1 MPQDAFKYLFDLALI
16 LISTKVFGLFTR
28 RIHLPQVV
36 GALLAGLIFGPA
48 GLGILQETEFL
59 THLSEIGVIVMM
71 FSAGMETD
79 VKDLKNSGKA
89 GFVVALIGVII
100 PLAGGTL
107 LGMFFTPEGASS
119 TSMIENVFIGTILTA
134 TSVSITVETL
144 TELGK
149 LNCKVGNTI
158 LAAALIDD
166 VLGLIVL
173 TIVTSLGGGDENIGF
188 VLLKILLFF
197 IFVGLVALLG
207 RKFFT
212 WYENRTSRNLRRYP
226 ILAFVLCLGMAYLAE
241 EVFGVS
247 DIIGAFAAGMI
258 IGSTP
263 KSEYVASKFSPLS
276 YLLLTPIFFAN
287 IGIKV
292 VLPDMTTSLIIFTVL
307 LIVIAIATKLIGC
320 GLGAK
325 LVKFTNKESFQ
336 VGIGMVCRGEVALIV
351 ANKGVAMGIMPPLF
365 FGPIIIMIVACTI
378 FTPIALKLA
387 FRDKDK
393 PAVALKSADGQVIQE
408 CEPESPIA
416 KRLEKKRMLDELT
429 HQELDKFYIAE
440 KESGEK
446 DKKS

>member
-1 MPQDAFKYLFDLALI
+1 MPEDAYKYLFDLALI
-16 LISTKVFGLFTR
+16 LISTKIFGLFTR
-28 RIHLPQVV
+28 RAHLPQVV
-36 GALLAGLIFGPA
+36 GALIAGLIFGPIGF
-48 GLGILQETEFL
+48 GLLHETDFL
-59 THLSEIGVIVMM
+59 TQLSEIGVIVMM
-71 FSAGMETD
+71 FTAGMETD
-79 VKDLKNSGKA
+79 IKDLKNTGKA
-89 GFVVALIGVII
+89 GFVVALIGVIV
-100 PLAGGTL
+100 PLGGGTL
-107 LGMFFTPEGASS
+107 LGMLFTPEGAAS
-119 TSMIENVFIGTILTA
+119 TSMIENIFIGTILTA

-173 TIVTSLGGGDENIGF
+173 TVVTSFGGGEENIGI

-197 IFVGLVALLG
+197 VFVALVALLG

-212 WYENRTSRNLRRYP
+212 WYEGRTKRNLRRYP
-226 ILAFVLCLGMAYLAE
+226 ILAFVVCLIMAYLAE

-247 DIIGAFAAGMI
+247 DIIGAFSAGMI

-263 KSEYVASKFSPLS
+263 KSEYVASKFAPLS

-292 VLPDMTTSLIIFTVL
+292 VIPDMTVSLVIFTVL
-307 LIVIAIATKLIGC
+307 LIIIAIVTKLIGC
-320 GLGAK
+320 GFGAK
-325 LVKFTNKESFQ
+325 IMKFTNKESVQ

-378 FTPIALKLA
+378 FTPIALKMA
-387 FRDKDK
+387 FREKNK
-393 PAVALKSADGQVIQE
+393 PAVLVGANGEVIQE
-408 CEPESPIA
+408 CEPESPIT
-416 KRLEKKRMLDELT
+416 KRLEKKRKLEELSHHEMEKLYMEEKGDE
-429 HQELDKFYIAE
+429 H
-440 KESGEK
+440 S
-446 DKKS
+446 KKP